1 MSCRCLDLSARHRPD
16 VVFCFFVQVAF
27 YETMFL
33 HRPGVLPRQ
42 KLLRANK
49 SFRGKERRHHVL
61 VEATGAPGEQW
72 IAVLIMFVMCV
83 YEGKKKKCAF
93 IRWFEKFGAMDAATG
108 CRLVKPQTMRS
119 PFFAGQRVCLIA
131 CAH

>member
-1 MSCRCLDLSARHRPD
+1 MSCRCLETILAMPARHRPD
-16 VVFCFFVQVAF
+16 VVFCFLVQVAF

-72 IAVLIMFVMCV
+72 IAVLIMFAMCV
-83 YEGKKKKCAF
+83 YEGKKKKTTDKLF
-93 IRWFEKFGAMDAATG
+93 FVNKFA
-108 CRLVKPQTMRS
+108 K
-119 PFFAGQRVCLIA
+119 
-131 CAH
+131 

>member
-1 MSCRCLDLSARHRPD
+1 MFW
-16 VVFCFFVQVAF
+16 FCCIVQVAF
-27 YETMFL
+27 YETMLL
-33 HRPGVLPRQ
+33 HRLGVLPRQ

-61 VEATGAPGEQW
+61 VKAAGGEDW
-72 IAVLIMFVMCV
+72 IAVLIVFVMCV
-83 YEGKKKKCAF
+83 FEGKKRKCAF
-93 IRWFEKFGAMDAATG
+93 IRWFEQFGQVDAATG

-119 PFFAGQRVCLIA
+119 PFFAGQMVCSIA